1 MTKVIPL
8 ASRRAAP
15 TITTPEPL
23 EVIQL
28 HAQAHNALSTAL
40 HCLAQP
46 ECSPQHLQTATA
58 RAVRAA
64 TLLKRASAASAT
76 AVAEGGAA

>member
-1 MTKVIPL
+1 MTTVIHP

-15 TITTPEPL
+15 TTPPASL
-23 EVIQL
+23 ETIQL

-40 HCLAQP
+40 HYLALP
-46 ECSPQHLQTATA
+46 DCTPQQLHTATA

-64 TLLKRASAASAT
+64 TLLKRASAAAT
-76 AVAEGGAA
+76 INCTEG

>member
-15 TITTPEPL
+15 TSPPTSL
-23 EVIQL
+23 ETIQL

-40 HCLAQP
+40 HYLAQP
-46 ECSPQHLQTATA
+46 GCTPEQLQTATA
-58 RAVRAA
+58 RAVRGA
-64 TLLKRASAASAT
+64 TLLKRASSAAT
-76 AVAEGGAA
+76 INQRKEG